1 MQVEEGVVFLRK
13 RQLDRNPLE
22 QAHFAGADN
31 LTFCQEMSWLK
42 TRGRQRTDSTRIL
55 AAGRRLNRLERVGAT
70 LRAALNKLAQLTRAC
85 SRAATQQPG
94 KVAVPR

>member
-1 MQVEEGVVFLRK
+1 MRK

-31 LTFCQEMSWLK
+31 LTFCQEMGWLK

-55 AAGRRLNRLERVGAT
+55 AAGRRLNRLERLNVRTAQSFDAHSASRT
-70 LRAALNKLAQLTRAC
+70 LRSNSATWKGCCTAL
-85 SRAATQQPG
+85 
-94 KVAVPR
+94 AVDLG